1 MDYEEKARELMDF
14 HMKTKESE
22 MSNRLHKM
30 AHGENIMLECIA
42 HCENG
47 IMPNEIARDAGGS
60 AARVA
65 AFLKA
70 VEKKGYIERKNYE
83 GDRRKINIV
92 LTDIGWNKVNEKRQE
107 MLKRTAW
114 YLEQLGEKDT
124 EELLRILKKSREIM
138 EKEREKKGK
147 Q

>member
-1 MDYEEKARELMDF
+1 
-14 HMKTKESE
+14 
-22 MSNRLHKM
+22 
-30 AHGENIMLECIA
+30 
-42 HCENG
+42 
-47 IMPNEIARDAGGS
+47 
-60 AARVA
+60 
-65 AFLKA
+65 
-70 VEKKGYIERKNYE
+70 
-83 GDRRKINIV
+83 
-92 LTDIGWNKVNEKRQE
+92 